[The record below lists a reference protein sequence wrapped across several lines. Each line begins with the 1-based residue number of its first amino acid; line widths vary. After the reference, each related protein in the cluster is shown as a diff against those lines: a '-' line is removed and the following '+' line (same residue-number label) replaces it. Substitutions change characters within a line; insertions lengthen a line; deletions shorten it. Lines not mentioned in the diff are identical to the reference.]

1 MLGNIKVMCRGSLHT
16 CFDTGIL
23 VAINKPKN
31 AVLEVN
37 DMRIKCEM
45 VKKSKYC
52 VGVRCTRLYNGVL
65 VFSSFRSERYM
76 RIQ

>member
-1 MLGNIKVMCRGSLHT
+1 MLGNIKVMCRGLLHT

-45 VKKSKYC
+45 VKKVKILCWCSLHTSLQWC
-52 VGVRCTRLYNGVL
+52 SC
-65 VFSSFRSERYM
+65 
-76 RIQ
+76 IQQF